1 MRDAILL
8 RITHLLDPQSMRTTL
23 DIADPVLKQLKR
35 LGKAEGK
42 AVGTLAS
49 ELLAQALAKR
59 QSAKAAPAFR
69 WISRPMGARIDLADK
84 DAVLDAL
91 NERP

>member
-1 MRDAILL
+1 
-8 RITHLLDPQSMRTTL
+8 MRTTL

-42 AVGTLAS
+42 PVGTLAS

-59 QSAKAAPAFR
+59 QSAKPAPEFR
-69 WISRPMGARIDLADK
+69 WISRPMGARIDLANK

-91 NERP
+91 DERQ

>member
-1 MRDAILL
+1 
-8 RITHLLDPQSMRTTL
+8 MRTTL

-35 LGKAEGK
+35 LGRAEGK
-42 AVGTLAS
+42 PVGALAS

-59 QSAKAAPAFR
+59 QRAKAAPAFH
-69 WISRPMGARIDLADK
+69 WISRPMNARIDLADK

-91 NERP
+91 DERQ